1 MPYGSVNSVV
11 FMAATHKR
19 TYARYTREGVTLLG
33 KMIRLGRKQRKMTEH
48 ELAERLGIA
57 RSTLQR
63 MEKGDP
69 KVEVGLMFEAAAIVG
84 VKLFDEDEK
93 GITALS
99 SRTDD
104 RIALLPKHIY
114 KTGKRVDDEF

>member
-1 MPYGSVNSVV
+1 MP
-11 FMAATHKR
+11 ATKR
-19 TYARYTREGVTLLG
+19 TYARYTQGALALLG
-33 KMIRLGRKQRKMTEH
+33 GMIRLGRKQRKMTEH

-69 KVEVGLMFEAAAIVG
+69 KVEIGLMFEAATLVG
-84 VKLFDEDEK
+84 IRLFDSDEK
-93 GITALS
+93 GIAALA

-104 RIALLPKHIY
+104 RIALLPKHVY
-114 KTGKRVDDEF
+114 RAGKRVEDEF

>member
-1 MPYGSVNSVV
+1 MPGSK
-11 FMAATHKR
+11 KR
-19 TYARYTREGVTLLG
+19 TYARYTLEGITLLG

-84 VKLFDEDEK
+84 VKLFDADEK
-93 GITALS
+93 GLTGLS

-104 RIALLPKHIY
+104 RIALLPKHVY
-114 KTGKRVDDEF
+114 KARKRVEDEF